1 MTDSPNE
8 LNAPVENRPET
19 ASDTAPASSPEKLS
33 RPRLASRHTLLR
45 DAVEML
51 LLIATIYT
59 LVNLAT
65 ARAIVEGA
73 SMQPNFYT
81 NQLVIVNR
89 FAYYFGQPVRGDVVV
104 LHNPQNPAEDFIKR
118 VVGLPGELVEIR
130 EGRVFVNG
138 TQLDEAYIQRFCASG
153 CDGTW
158 ILDDEQYFVLGDNR
172 GNSHDSHS
180 FGPIDRKL
188 IVGRAWIRYWPLS
201 DVAVIPGQ
209 SYAPISQTRPPTRTP
224 TATATILPTYDP
236 TQITATP
243 YRTPTPRDRG
253 VRHP

>member
-1 MTDSPNE
+1 LVDRMTDQSAN
-8 LNAPVENRPET
+8 
-19 ASDTAPASSPEKLS
+19 SPEQNEQPQKQDLQ
-33 RPRLASRHTLLR
+33 RPNLASRHTLLR

-89 FAYYFGQPVRGDVVV
+89 FAYYFGKPQRGDVVV
-104 LHNPQNPAEDFIKR
+104 LHNPQDPSEDFIKR

-130 EGRVFVNG
+130 QGRVYANG
-138 TQLDEAYIQRFCASG
+138 TELEEAYIPRFCTSG
-153 CDGTW
+153 CDGSW

-172 GNSHDSHS
+172 PNSHDSHS

-188 IVGRAWIRYWPLS
+188 IVGRAWIRYWPVP
-201 DVAVIPGQ
+201 DIAVIPGQ
-209 SYAPISQTRPPTRTP
+209 NYGPISQTRPPTRTP
-224 TATATILPTYDP
+224 TATATMMPTYDP
-236 TQITATP
+236 HQVTP
-243 YRTPTPRDRG
+243 TPFQTPTPRDRG
-253 VRHP
+253 IRYP

>member
-1 MTDSPNE
+1 MVDRMTDQSAN
-8 LNAPVENRPET
+8 
-19 ASDTAPASSPEKLS
+19 SPEQNEQPQKQDLQ
-33 RPRLASRHTLLR
+33 RPNLASRHTLLR

-89 FAYYFGQPVRGDVVV
+89 FAYYFGKPQRGDVVV
-104 LHNPQNPAEDFIKR
+104 LHNPQDPSEDFIKR

-130 EGRVFVNG
+130 QGRVYANG
-138 TQLDEAYIQRFCASG
+138 TELEEAYIPRFCTSG
-153 CDGTW
+153 CDGSW

-172 GNSHDSHS
+172 PNSHDSHS

-188 IVGRAWIRYWPLS
+188 IVGRAWIRYWPVP
-201 DVAVIPGQ
+201 DIAVIPGQ
-209 SYAPISQTRPPTRTP
+209 NYGPISQTRPPTRTP
-224 TATATILPTYDP
+224 TATATMMPTYDP
-236 TQITATP
+236 QQVTP
-243 YRTPTPRDRG
+243 TPFQTPTPRDRG
-253 VRHP
+253 IRYP